1 MTKVING
8 KTHNWHISSISPL
21 PTPDTLKS
29 EFPLSESAWDAI
41 YEARIGIT
49 KILAG
54 EDNRSLAIVG
64 PCSVHDTT
72 EAFEYAKRLASLA
85 QELKNTMLISMRVCC
100 DKPRTKKSWT
110 GFFDDPRMD
119 GSCDIAYGW
128 REGRKLMVKIAELG
142 LPIAVEFLDED
153 NFQGIDDLVSY
164 VWVGA
169 RSVQSQR
176 LRKVASGIST
186 AVGFKNHNL
195 GNEDAALDAIEF
207 ARHSNVFVASN
218 NLGIRSRFSTTGNQ
232 WGHLIHR
239 GSEKCTNFDSEN
251 IAKSV
256 HGLKKRGLIS
266 RVVVDAS
273 HANSCKDHKKQAGV
287 IDDIIGQIASGSPNI
302 AGFMYESYLE
312 EGNQPIPL
320 DLSDLK
326 PNISVTDG
334 CDGWETTERVLR
346 GVNSALAGIKPKQ

>member
-1 MTKVING
+1 MTRLVNG
-8 KTHNWHISSISPL
+8 KTHNWHIGSIAPL
-21 PTPDTLKS
+21 PTPDTLKA
-29 EFPLSESAWDAI
+29 EHPLSEEAWEAI
-41 YEARIGIT
+41 YGARIGIT
-49 KILAG
+49 KILSG
-54 EDNRSLAIVG
+54 EDQRLLAVVG
-64 PCSVHDTT
+64 PCSIHSTT
-72 EAFEYAKRLASLA
+72 EALEYAKRLASLA
-85 QELKNTMLISMRVCC
+85 KELKDTLLIAMRVCC

-128 REGRKLMVKIAELG
+128 REGRKLMVEITELG

-164 VWVGA
+164 VWIGA

-186 AVGFKNHNL
+186 AIGFKNHNL
-195 GNEDAALDAIEF
+195 GSADAAFDAIEF

-218 NLGIRSRFSTTGNQ
+218 NSGVRSRFSTTGNP

-239 GSEKCTNFDSEN
+239 GTEKGPNFDAASIELS
-251 IAKSV
+251 AKE
-256 HGLKKRGLIS
+256 LKKRGLID
-266 RVVVDAS
+266 RVVIDAS
-273 HANSCKDHKKQAGV
+273 HANSGKDHKKQAGV
-287 IDDIIGQIASGSPNI
+287 ISEVVRQVTSGSRNV

-312 EGNQPIPL
+312 GGQQPIPL

-334 CDGWETTERVLR
+334 CDGWERTEQVLR
-346 GVNSALAGIKPKQ
+346 EVSAMLAGAKPKS